1 MNWTDT
7 KERIVSMNML
17 KKIYEKF
24 CTLEQWIA
32 MALLAGITVLVFVS
46 AMMRT
51 IGFPL
56 NWAQDAA
63 LIMFAWLAFIGGD
76 IALHSTG
83 LIGVD
88 LFVTHFPKAV
98 QKAIDI
104 LFKVIMIVFLAVLVY
119 YGYQYVMTGYKR
131 LITTL
136 NVSYA
141 YVTSSVPVGAFLMI
155 ISVGQNLYKSIKTPV
170 EKWGEKA

>member
-1 MNWTDT
+1 MNT
-7 KERIVSMNML
+7 L

-24 CTLEQWIA
+24 CQLEQWIA
-32 MALLAGITVLVFVS
+32 MLLLAGITVLVFVS
-46 AMMRT
+46 ALMRT
-51 IGFPL
+51 LGFPL

-63 LIMFAWLAFIGGD
+63 LVMFAWLSFIGGD

-88 LFVTHFPKAV
+88 MIVTHFPKV
-98 QKAIDI
+98 LQKAIDVI
-104 LFKVIMIVFLAVLVY
+104 FKVVMLAFLAVLVY
-119 YGYQYVMTGYKR
+119 FGFQYVMTGYKR

-136 NVSYA
+136 NISYA
-141 YVTSSVPVGAFLMI
+141 WVTSSVPVGAFLMI

>member
-1 MNWTDT
+1 MNT
-7 KERIVSMNML
+7 V

-24 CTLEQWIA
+24 CKVEQWIA

-46 AMMRT
+46 ALMRT
-51 IGFPL
+51 LGFPL

-63 LIMFAWLAFIGGD
+63 LIMFAWLSFIGGD

-88 LFVTHFPKAV
+88 LFVVHFPKRV
-98 QKAIDI
+98 QKAIDVA
-104 LFKVIMIVFLAVLVY
+104 FNVIMLVFLAVLVY
-119 YGYQYVMTGYKR
+119 FGFQYVMTGYKR

-141 YVTSSVPVGAFLMI
+141 YVTASVPVGAFLMI

>member
-1 MNWTDT
+1 M
-7 KERIVSMNML
+7 
-17 KKIYEKF
+17 KKAYEKF
-24 CTLEQWIA
+24 CQFEQWLA
-32 MALLAGITVLVFVS
+32 MLLLAGITILVFVS

-51 IGFPL
+51 FGFPL

-63 LIMFAWLAFIGGD
+63 LIMFAWLSFIGGD

-88 LFVTHFPKAV
+88 LLVVYFPKKV

-104 LFKVIMIVFLAVLVY
+104 IFNIIMLAFLVVLVI
-119 YGYQYVMTGYKR
+119 YGFQYVTTGYRR

-141 YVTSSVPVGAFLMI
+141 WVTASVPVGALLMI
-155 ISVGQNLYKSIKTPV
+155 ISVGQNLYKSVKTPV

>member
-1 MNWTDT
+1 M
-7 KERIVSMNML
+7 
-17 KKIYEKF
+17 KKAYEKF
-24 CTLEQWIA
+24 CQLEQWIA
-32 MALLAGITVLVFVS
+32 MALLAGITILVFVS

-63 LIMFAWLAFIGGD
+63 LIMFAWLSFIGGD

-88 LFVTHFPKAV
+88 LIVTHFPKPV

-104 LFKVIMIVFLAVLVY
+104 LFKVIMLAFLAVLVY
-119 YGYQYVMTGYKR
+119 FGYQYVMTGYKR

-136 NVSYA
+136 NVSGKA
-141 YVTSSVPVGAFLMI
+141 KRVGRYPQ
-155 ISVGQNLYKSIKTPV
+155 GTTKCWK
-170 EKWGEKA
+170 KAVVRLTADSKPIEFFEGMV

>member
-1 MNWTDT
+1 M
-7 KERIVSMNML
+7 
-17 KKIYEKF
+17 KKAYEKF
-24 CTLEQWIA
+24 CQLEQWIA
-32 MALLAGITVLVFVS
+32 MILLAGITVLVFVS

-51 IGFPL
+51 LGFPL

-63 LIMFAWLAFIGGD
+63 LIMFAWMSFIGGD

-88 LFVTHFPKAV
+88 LFVVHFPKKV

-104 LFKVIMIVFLAVLVY
+104 IFKVIMLVFLAVLVV
-119 YGYQYVMTGYKR
+119 YGFQYVMTGYRR

-141 YVTSSVPVGAFLMI
+141 YVTASVPVGALLMI
-155 ISVGQNLYKSIKTPV
+155 VSFGQNLYKSIKTPV

>member
-1 MNWTDT
+1 M
-7 KERIVSMNML
+7 

-24 CTLEQWIA
+24 CKIEQWIA
-32 MALLAGITVLVFVS
+32 MFLLAGITVLVFIS
-46 AMMRT
+46 ALMRT
-51 IGFPL
+51 IGYPL

-63 LIMFAWLAFIGGD
+63 LIMFAWLSFIGGD

-83 LIGVD
+83 LIGID
-88 LFVTHFPKAV
+88 LIVKHFPKAV
-98 QKAIDI
+98 QKGIDI
-104 LFKVIMIVFLAVLVY
+104 AFKIVMLAFLAVLVVN
-119 YGYQYVMTGYKR
+119 GYSYVMTGYKR

-141 YVTSSVPVGAFLMI
+141 FVTASVPVGSLLMI
-155 ISVGQNLYKSIKTPV
+155 ISVSQNLWRSIRTPV

>member
-1 MNWTDT
+1 M
-7 KERIVSMNML
+7 
-17 KKIYEKF
+17 KKAYEKF
-24 CTLEQWIA
+24 CQFEQWLA
-32 MALLAGITVLVFVS
+32 MLLLAGITVLVFVS

-51 IGFPL
+51 FGFPL

-63 LIMFAWLAFIGGD
+63 LIMFAWLSFIGGD

-88 LFVTHFPKAV
+88 LIVTHFPKKV
-98 QKAIDI
+98 QKIIDI
-104 LFKVIMIVFLAVLVY
+104 IFNVVMIAFLVVLVI
-119 YGYQYVMTGYKR
+119 YGFQYVMTGYKR

-141 YVTSSVPVGAFLMI
+141 WVTASVPVGALLMI
-155 ISVGQNLYKSIKTPV
+155 ISVGTNLYKSIKTPV

>member
-1 MNWTDT
+1 M
-7 KERIVSMNML
+7 
-17 KKIYEKF
+17 KKAYEKF
-24 CTLEQWIA
+24 CQLEQWIA
-32 MALLAGITVLVFVS
+32 MLLLAGITVLVFVS

-51 IGFPL
+51 LGFPL

-63 LIMFAWLAFIGGD
+63 LIMFAWLSFIGGD

-88 LFVTHFPKAV
+88 MFVMHFPKVV

-104 LFKVIMIVFLAVLVY
+104 LFKVIMLAFLSVLVI
-119 YGYQYVMTGYKR
+119 YGFQYVMTGYKR

-141 YVTSSVPVGAFLMI
+141 FVTASVPVGALLMI
-155 ISVGQNLYKSIKTPV
+155 VSVGTNLYKSIKTPV

>member
-1 MNWTDT
+1 M
-7 KERIVSMNML
+7 
-17 KKIYEKF
+17 KKAYEKF
-24 CTLEQWIA
+24 CQLEQVIA
-32 MALLAGITVLVFVS
+32 MLLLAGITVLVFVS
-46 AMMRT
+46 ALMRT
-51 IGFPL
+51 LGFPL

-63 LIMFAWLAFIGGD
+63 LIMFAWLSFIGGD

-88 LFVTHFPKAV
+88 LIVTHFPKAV
-98 QKAIDI
+98 QKAIDVI
-104 LFKVIMIVFLAVLVY
+104 FKAIMIAFLVVLVI

-141 YVTSSVPVGAFLMI
+141 YVTASVPVGAFLMV
-155 ISVGQNLYKSIKTPV
+155 ISVAQNLYKSIKTPV

>member
-1 MNWTDT
+1 MDT
-7 KERIVSMNML
+7 V
-17 KKIYEKF
+17 KKIYARF
-24 CTLEQWIA
+24 CWLEQQIA
-32 MALLAGITVLVFVS
+32 MVLLAAITVLVFVS
-46 AMMRT
+46 ALTRT
-51 IGFPL
+51 FGYPI

-83 LIGVD
+83 LIGID
-88 LFVTHFPKAV
+88 LIVRRFPKV
-98 QKAIDI
+98 FQKGIDI
-104 LFKVIMIVFLAVLVY
+104 LFKIVMLVFLAVLVI
-119 YGYQYVMTGYKR
+119 YGYQYVLTGYKR

-141 YVTSSVPVGAFLMI
+141 FVTASVPVGAVLMI
-155 ISVGQNLYKSIKTPV
+155 NSVSINLVKSIKTTV

>member
-1 MNWTDT
+1 M
-7 KERIVSMNML
+7 
-17 KKIYEKF
+17 KKAYEKF
-24 CTLEQWIA
+24 CQLEQWIA
-32 MALLAGITVLVFVS
+32 MILLAGITVLVFVS

-51 IGFPL
+51 LGFPL

-63 LIMFAWLAFIGGD
+63 LIMFAWMSFIGGD

-88 LFVTHFPKAV
+88 LFVVHFPKKV

-104 LFKVIMIVFLAVLVY
+104 IFKVIMLVFLAVLVV
-119 YGYQYVMTGYKR
+119 YGFQYVMTGYRR

-141 YVTSSVPVGAFLMI
+141 YVTASVPVGALLMI
-155 ISVGQNLYKSIKTPV
+155 VSVGQNLYKSIKTPV

>member
-1 MNWTDT
+1 M
-7 KERIVSMNML
+7 
-17 KKIYEKF
+17 KKAYEKF
-24 CTLEQWIA
+24 CQLEQWIA
-32 MALLAGITVLVFVS
+32 MLLLAGITVLVFVS

-63 LIMFAWLAFIGGD
+63 LIMFAWLSFIGGD

-88 LFVTHFPKAV
+88 MIVTHFPKSV
-98 QKAIDI
+98 QKVIDI
-104 LFKVIMIVFLAVLVY
+104 LFKVIMLAFLAVLVI
-119 YGYQYVMTGYKR
+119 YGFQYVATGYKR

-141 YVTSSVPVGAFLMI
+141 FVTASVPVGALLMI
-155 ISVGQNLYKSIKTPV
+155 VSVGTNLYKSIKTPV
-170 EKWGEKA
+170 EKWG

>member
-1 MNWTDT
+1 MDT
-7 KERIVSMNML
+7 V
-17 KKIYEKF
+17 KKIYARF
-24 CTLEQWIA
+24 CWLEQQIA
-32 MALLAGITVLVFVS
+32 MVLLAAITVLVFVS
-46 AMMRT
+46 ALTRT
-51 IGFPL
+51 FGYPI

-83 LIGVD
+83 LIGID
-88 LFVTHFPKAV
+88 LIVRRFPKV
-98 QKAIDI
+98 FQKGIDI
-104 LFKVIMIVFLAVLVY
+104 LFKIVMLVFLAVLVI
-119 YGYQYVMTGYKR
+119 YGYQYVLTGYKR

-141 YVTSSVPVGAFLMI
+141 FVTASVPVGAVLMI
-155 ISVGQNLYKSIKTPV
+155 ISVSINFVKSIKTPV

>member
-1 MNWTDT
+1 M
-7 KERIVSMNML
+7 
-17 KKIYEKF
+17 KKAYEKF
-24 CTLEQWIA
+24 CQLEQWIA
-32 MALLAGITVLVFVS
+32 MLLLAGITVLVFVS

-63 LIMFAWLAFIGGD
+63 LIMFAWLSFIGGD

-88 LFVTHFPKAV
+88 MIVTHFPKKV
-98 QKAIDI
+98 QKAIDVA
-104 LFKVIMIVFLAVLVY
+104 FKVIMLAFLAVLVV
-119 YGYQYVMTGYKR
+119 YGFQYVATGYKR

-141 YVTSSVPVGAFLMI
+141 FVTASVPVGALLMI
-155 ISVGQNLYKSIKTPV
+155 VSVGTNLYKSIKTPV

>member
-1 MNWTDT
+1 MDT
-7 KERIVSMNML
+7 V
-17 KKIYEKF
+17 KKIYARF
-24 CTLEQWIA
+24 CWLEQQIA
-32 MALLAGITVLVFVS
+32 MVLLAAITVLVFVS
-46 AMMRT
+46 ALTRT
-51 IGFPL
+51 VGYPI

-83 LIGVD
+83 LIGID
-88 LFVTHFPKAV
+88 LIVRRFPKV
-98 QKAIDI
+98 FQKGIDI
-104 LFKVIMIVFLAVLVY
+104 LFKIVMLVFLAVLVI
-119 YGYQYVMTGYKR
+119 YGYQYVLTGYKR

-141 YVTSSVPVGAFLMI
+141 FVTASVPVGAVLMI
-155 ISVGQNLYKSIKTPV
+155 ISVSINLVKSIKTPV

>member
-1 MNWTDT
+1 M
-7 KERIVSMNML
+7 
-17 KKIYEKF
+17 KKAYEKF
-24 CTLEQWIA
+24 CQLEQWIA
-32 MALLAGITVLVFVS
+32 MILLAGITVLVFVS

-51 IGFPL
+51 FGFPL

-63 LIMFAWLAFIGGD
+63 LIMFAWLSFIGGD

-88 LFVTHFPKAV
+88 LFVVHFPKRV
-98 QKAIDI
+98 QKTIDI
-104 LFKVIMIVFLAVLVY
+104 VFKVIMLAFLAVLVV
-119 YGYQYVMTGYKR
+119 YGFQYVMTGYKR

-141 YVTSSVPVGAFLMI
+141 YVTASVPVGALLMI
-155 ISVGQNLYKSIKTPV
+155 ISVGTNLYKSIKTPV

>member
-1 MNWTDT
+1 M
-7 KERIVSMNML
+7 
-17 KKIYEKF
+17 KKAYGKF
-24 CTLEQWIA
+24 CQLEQWIA
-32 MALLAGITVLVFVS
+32 MLLLAGITVLVFVS

-51 IGFPL
+51 LGFPL

-88 LFVTHFPKAV
+88 LFVVHFPKAV

-104 LFKVIMIVFLAVLVY
+104 IFKVIMLAFLVVLVY

-141 YVTSSVPVGAFLMI
+141 YVTASVPVGALLMI

>member
-1 MNWTDT
+1 M
-7 KERIVSMNML
+7 
-17 KKIYEKF
+17 KKAYEKF
-24 CTLEQWIA
+24 CQLEQWIA
-32 MALLAGITVLVFVS
+32 MLLLAGITVLVFVS

-51 IGFPL
+51 IGLPL

-63 LIMFAWLAFIGGD
+63 LIMFAWLSFIGGD

-88 LFVTHFPKAV
+88 MIVTHFPKAV
-98 QKAIDI
+98 QKAIDVI
-104 LFKVIMIVFLAVLVY
+104 FKVIMIAFLAVLVI
-119 YGYQYVMTGYKR
+119 YGFQYVATGYKR

-141 YVTSSVPVGAFLMI
+141 FVTAAVPVGAFLMI
-155 ISVGQNLYKSIKTPV
+155 ISVSQNLYKSIKTPV

>member
-1 MNWTDT
+1 MDT
-7 KERIVSMNML
+7 V
-17 KKIYEKF
+17 KKIYARF
-24 CTLEQWIA
+24 CWLEQQIA
-32 MALLAGITVLVFVS
+32 MVLLDAITVLVFVS
-46 AMMRT
+46 ALTRT
-51 IGFPL
+51 FGYPI

-83 LIGVD
+83 LIGID
-88 LFVTHFPKAV
+88 LIVRRFPKV
-98 QKAIDI
+98 FQKGIDI
-104 LFKVIMIVFLAVLVY
+104 LFKIVMLVFLAVLVI
-119 YGYQYVMTGYKR
+119 YGYQYVLTGYKR

-141 YVTSSVPVGAFLMI
+141 FVTASVPVGAVLMI
-155 ISVGQNLYKSIKTPV
+155 ISVSINLVKSIKTPV

>member
-1 MNWTDT
+1 M
-7 KERIVSMNML
+7 
-17 KKIYEKF
+17 KKAYEKF
-24 CTLEQWIA
+24 CQLEQWIA
-32 MALLAGITVLVFVS
+32 MILLAGITVLVFVS

-51 IGFPL
+51 LGFPL

-63 LIMFAWLAFIGGD
+63 LIMFAWLSFIGGD

-88 LFVTHFPKAV
+88 LIVTHFPKKV
-98 QKAIDI
+98 QKIIDI
-104 LFKVIMIVFLAVLVY
+104 AFKVIMLVFLAVLVI
-119 YGYQYVMTGYKR
+119 YGFQYVMTGYKR

-141 YVTSSVPVGAFLMI
+141 FVTASVPVGALLMI
-155 ISVGQNLYKSIKTPV
+155 ISVGTNLYKSIKTPV

>member
-1 MNWTDT
+1 M
-7 KERIVSMNML
+7 
-17 KKIYEKF
+17 KKAYEKF
-24 CTLEQWIA
+24 CQLEQWIA
-32 MALLAGITVLVFVS
+32 MLLLAGITVLVFVS

-51 IGFPL
+51 IGFPP

-63 LIMFAWLAFIGGD
+63 LIMFAWLSFIGGD

-88 LFVTHFPKAV
+88 MIVTHFPKNV
-98 QKAIDI
+98 QKGIDI
-104 LFKVIMIVFLAVLVY
+104 LFKVIMLAFLAVLVV
-119 YGYQYVMTGYKR
+119 YGFQYVATGYKR

-141 YVTSSVPVGAFLMI
+141 FVTASVPVGALLMI
-155 ISVGQNLYKSIKTPV
+155 ISVSQNLYKSIKTPV

>member
-1 MNWTDT
+1 MDT
-7 KERIVSMNML
+7 V
-17 KKIYEKF
+17 KKIYARF
-24 CTLEQWIA
+24 CWLEQQIA
-32 MALLAGITVLVFVS
+32 MVLLAAITVLVFVS
-46 AMMRT
+46 ALTRT
-51 IGFPL
+51 FGYPI

-83 LIGVD
+83 LIGID
-88 LFVTHFPKAV
+88 LIVRRFPKV
-98 QKAIDI
+98 FQKGIDI
-104 LFKVIMIVFLAVLVY
+104 LFKIVMLVFLAVLVIY
-119 YGYQYVMTGYKR
+119 VYQYVLTGYKR

-141 YVTSSVPVGAFLMI
+141 FVTASVPVGAVLMI
-155 ISVGQNLYKSIKTPV
+155 ISVSINLVKSIKTPV